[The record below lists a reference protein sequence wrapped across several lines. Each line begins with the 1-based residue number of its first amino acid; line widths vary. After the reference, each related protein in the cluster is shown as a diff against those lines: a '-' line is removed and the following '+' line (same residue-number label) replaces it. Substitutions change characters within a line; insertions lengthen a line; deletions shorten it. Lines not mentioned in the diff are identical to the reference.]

1 MDPLQWMGA
10 VRMTVQTAD
19 KNGTITPISSS
30 SINMWS
36 SKKLHICK
44 KQIHYWGILMLNCCF
59 WPKYHSIS
67 HNVYFSKKV
76 LLLVSPRI
84 KIYWHTCLEPVWAVF
99 TCKQCLHRSLFFISC
114 LNSHSDGTHS
124 LQRIHCWCLIYILD
138 GLRLSTFSINAIHC
152 TLPAGWVPRP
162 IFIKTLQRLV
172 CTLNSFIWI
181 KAGDKRQTF
190 CLSAFFSVTLRQC
203 SSEDQPLQC
212 LSTTFIFEWT
222 IPLSVPVRCLQICIY
237 GIIKI

>member
-67 HNVYFSKKV
+67 HNVYFSKKSP
-76 LLLVSPRI
+76 SPRI
-84 KIYWHTCLEPVWAVF
+84 PSHQNLLTYLFRTVLGCFHF
-99 TCKQCLHRSLFFISC
+99 KQCLHRSLFFLSVVWTLI
-114 LNSHSDGTHS
+114 LTVP
-124 LQRIHCWCLIYILD
+124 IHYKGSIVD
-138 GLRLSTFSINAIHC
+138 VSSTSWMAW
-152 TLPAGWVPRP
+152 GWVH
-162 IFIKTLQRLV
+162 FQ
-172 CTLNSFIWI
+172 
-181 KAGDKRQTF
+181 
-190 CLSAFFSVTLRQC
+190 
-203 SSEDQPLQC
+203 
-212 LSTTFIFEWT
+212 
-222 IPLSVPVRCLQICIY
+222 
-237 GIIKI
+237 